1 MNILKQSMQ
10 KMFADPDL
18 ARDYKKLFKEDLL
31 FLSAEELERRVR
43 VIPRDPE
50 VNELVKKL
58 SGAGPLPPR

>member
-1 MNILKQSMQ
+1 MQ

-31 FLSAEELERRVR
+31 FLSAEELERRIR